1 MISARKYG
9 PDQPRER
16 AKLLVRINYNGV
28 KSLCPP
34 KMVRQDAVR
43 RQSKTRQGHDS
54 LLIISMR
61 RLALISLG
69 LLLILSSPR
78 TAPLVSAQESVVE
91 QFEEP
96 APGDSP
102 ILTVDD
108 QPTFRSTVEVVTIP
122 VTVRGPKGE
131 YVTALEKFDF
141 KIFDNNKE
149 QTIESFEVSFL
160 PISMVICVQSS
171 DRIEKILPSI
181 KKTAVLFTDMVLGEY
196 GEAAIMA
203 FDNRLRLMEDFTND
217 TEKIDKALKRITLG
231 SSAVRLADAVYDAVR
246 LLRRRPPNH
255 RKIIVIISE
264 SQNNGSETSMGNA
277 LRWAQLENIMVYPV
291 RLSTLSARILRGQK
305 PARSPFPPGINVR
318 PSAPGQVGTPTT
330 IQQSSYDVTGNVIP
344 IVIELVRGVKN
355 LVFNN
360 PLELL
365 AKGTGGADYSPRTE
379 DGLQESI
386 VQIGE
391 DIRSQYLLTYRPN
404 NLNERGIFHRV
415 RVEVA
420 YNGLKV
426 RNRVGYFHAPEARP
440 SAAPADG
447 TPQ

>member
-1 MISARKYG
+1 
-9 PDQPRER
+9 
-16 AKLLVRINYNGV
+16 
-28 KSLCPP
+28 
-34 KMVRQDAVR
+34 
-43 RQSKTRQGHDS
+43 
-54 LLIISMR
+54 MR
-61 RLALISLG
+61 RFALILLG
-69 LLLILSSPR
+69 LLLTLPGPWMPR
-78 TAPLVSAQESVVE
+78 PAVAQESIVE
-91 QFEEP
+91 DFEEP

-102 ILTVDD
+102 ILTVED
-108 QPTFRSTVEVVTIP
+108 QPTFRSTVDVVTVP

-141 KIFDNNKE
+141 KVFDNGKE

-160 PISMVICVQSS
+160 PISMVICIQSS
-171 DRIEKILPSI
+171 ARVEKILPDV
-181 KKTAVLFTDMVLGEY
+181 KKTAVLFTDMVLGEF

-231 SSAVRLADAVYDAVR
+231 SAAVRLADAVYDAVR

-291 RLSTLSARILRGQK
+291 RLSTLSARILRGQQPK
-305 PARSPFPPGINVR
+305 RSPFPPGINVR

-330 IQQSSYDVTGNVIP
+330 IQQSGYDVTGNVIP
-344 IVIELVRGVKN
+344 IVIDLVRGVKN
-355 LVFNN
+355 LIFNN

-365 AKGTGGADYSPRTE
+365 AEGTGGADYSPRTE

-386 VQIGE
+386 IQIGE
-391 DIRSQYLLTYRPN
+391 DVRSQYLLTYRPN

-415 RVEVA
+415 HVEVA

-440 SAAPADG
+440 VGAPAEG
-447 TPQ
+447 RPR

>member
-1 MISARKYG
+1 
-9 PDQPRER
+9 
-16 AKLLVRINYNGV
+16 
-28 KSLCPP
+28 
-34 KMVRQDAVR
+34 
-43 RQSKTRQGHDS
+43 
-54 LLIISMR
+54 MR
-61 RLALISLG
+61 RFALISLG
-69 LLLILSSPR
+69 LLLTLSGSRIVPR
-78 TAPLVSAQESVVE
+78 AAAQESIVE
-91 QFEEP
+91 DFEEP

-102 ILTVDD
+102 ILTVED
-108 QPTFRSTVEVVTIP
+108 QPTFRSTVDVVTVP
-122 VTVRGPKGE
+122 VTVRGPKGD

-141 KIFDNNKE
+141 KVFDNGKE

-160 PISMVICVQSS
+160 PISMVICIQSS
-171 DRIEKILPSI
+171 ARVEKILPDV
-181 KKTAVLFTDMVLGEY
+181 KKTAVLFTDMVLGEF

-231 SSAVRLADAVYDAVR
+231 SAAVRLADAVYDAVR

-291 RLSTLSARILRGQK
+291 RLSTLSARILRGQQPK
-305 PARSPFPPGINVR
+305 RSPFPPGVNVR

-330 IQQSSYDVTGNVIP
+330 IQQSGYDVTGNVIP
-344 IVIELVRGVKN
+344 IVIDLVRGVKN
-355 LVFNN
+355 LIFNN

-365 AKGTGGADYSPRTE
+365 AEGTGGADYSPRTE

-386 VQIGE
+386 IQIGE
-391 DIRSQYLLTYRPN
+391 DVRSQYLLTYRPN

-440 SAAPADG
+440 DSAPAEG
-447 TPQ
+447 RPR